1 MGPLFFFLVSLFHD
15 SKSERPYS
23 QLWVLWV
30 VFFGHLPFIILV
42 FSSVKLVSVLVV
54 CYGFCSFVLCI
65 WMFVFEQNIMRYIY
79 MDGGDPIE
87 LFLFHIEVVLRV
99 YQMEFFL
106 GVVLIFCSMVPR
118 VALNVSW
125 SQIVI

>member
-1 MGPLFFFLVSLFHD
+1 M
-15 SKSERPYS
+15 
-23 QLWVLWV
+23 
-30 VFFGHLPFIILV
+30 
-42 FSSVKLVSVLVV
+42 
-54 CYGFCSFVLCI
+54 
-65 WMFVFEQNIMRYIY
+65 FEQNIMRYIY